1 MVSGVVS
8 VEFAMCSL
16 SLVCQQNSVMSLYIS
31 YSRNLLLVGQKLF
44 LRCLMSLLYVSV
56 HEILLTLGL
65 IICLFYLFL
74 LWGLSTS
81 LFSLAEE
88 HSMCSS
94 LWDMLVRL
102 H

>member
-44 LRCLMSLLYVSV
+44 LRCLMLLLIVSV

-65 IICLFYLFL
+65 SLSVCSTCSCYGGCQLRYL
-74 LWGLSTS
+74 
-81 LFSLAEE
+81 A
-88 HSMCSS
+88 
-94 LWDMLVRL
+94 
-102 H
+102 